1 MFSPYI
7 GYSFDL
13 TSKEINYI
21 LKNYSSKKLNFNVKK
36 LSTIKAA
43 KIIANHINNNKI
55 VAVFRGKAEFGPR
68 ALCNRSILSNA
79 LIKKLKTK

>member
-21 LKNYSSKKLNFNVKK
+21 LKIIRQK
-36 LSTIKAA
+36 IK
-43 KIIANHINNNKI
+43 
-55 VAVFRGKAEFGPR
+55 F
-68 ALCNRSILSNA
+68 
-79 LIKKLKTK
+79 